1 MADTAH
7 VNPTRLEV
15 LDAEL
20 KQTRVALERLFED
33 NAQKIATT
41 MERIDMVTEE
51 YKQKKEIAYHN
62 YTQAQDELSSAISRY
77 SGNES
82 RNVPNF
88 YYEVV
93 KETRQEYNHIT
104 DCCARIKEIKY
115 TYETAVNQYKQH
127 ETAEFQNY
135 SSILNKSS
143 GILARCVELTKRSS
157 AVIPGDTGDGKG
169 MGFMSAAIPAALIGL
184 SAAANT
190 GAKTTAFA
198 PSSNVQMEQMTQS
211 ASGKTKQQWTVNA
224 DGSSTFDSPQET
236 GKKLDYNQG
245 KVKGFNGTCG
255 IVSSANVL
263 RIAGKNATEEE
274 LVKYASTSSGPLEG
288 HLCTTRTIPGGTTP
302 ETRQAILKQYGV
314 ESELQ
319 EATVDNIAQAVS
331 EGKGVIISVYAGKLW
346 GNARHKNNMHAITV
360 TSVVK
365 NSDGSIAGFWVTDS
379 GAIAHEPATY
389 YSKATIHNA
398 LTKSKMNVTSNTI
411 W

>member
-7 VNPTRLEV
+7 VNPARLEV
-15 LDAEL
+15 LDVEL
-20 KQTRVALERLFED
+20 KQTRIDLERLFED
-33 NAQKIATT
+33 NAKKIATT
-41 MERIDMVTEE
+41 MERIDIVTEE
-51 YKQKKEIAYHN
+51 YKQKKEIAYNN

-77 SGNES
+77 SGNKRGE
-82 RNVPNF
+82 VPDF
-88 YYEVV
+88 YYEAVR
-93 KETRQEYNHIT
+93 KTRQEYKYME
-104 DCCARIKEIKY
+104 DCCIRIKEIKN
-115 TYETAVNQYKQH
+115 TYETAVNQYKQN

-135 SSILNKSS
+135 SSIINKSN
-143 GILARCVELTKRSS
+143 GILERCVELTKRSS
-157 AVIPGDTGDGKG
+157 AVIPGAAGDGKG
-169 MGFMSAAIPAALIGL
+169 TGFIFAAIPAALLGL
-184 SAAANT
+184 SAAANV

-198 PSSNVQMEQMTQS
+198 PSSDAQMEQMAQRGL
-211 ASGKTKQQWTVNA
+211 GKTKQQWTVNA
-224 DGSSTFDSPQET
+224 DGSRTFDSPQET
-236 GKKLDYNQG
+236 GKKLDYKQG
-245 KVKGFNGTCG
+245 KVSGFRNTCG
-255 IVSSANVL
+255 IVSSVNVL

-274 LVKYASTSSGPLEG
+274 LVKYASTSSGPLEE
-288 HLCTTRTIPGGTTP
+288 HLCTTQGRTTA
-302 ETRQAILKQYGV
+302 ETRQAMLKQYGV

-319 EATVDNIAQAVS
+319 EATVDNIAQAIS

-346 GNARHKNNMHAITV
+346 GDTRYKNNMHAITV